1 MASINSIGGT
11 AMTFANFKSKA
22 GLIRKA
28 AIFAAFLLL
37 TIAKPVNLTQAAT
50 QQESSFSVTTNQ
62 NTYQRNTELPYFD
75 LLMGPGK
82 TTTLS
87 VNVINNDEATHRYTI
102 SINRAVTNTNTII
115 DYGQTKSEPM
125 VGLNQKFNMTSIVS
139 PRTQK
144 ITIPGHQQK
153 VVKFKVTMPKITLKG
168 VLLGGVHVRQ
178 EIEKKE
184 ESGYTN
190 RFNFVT
196 TLLMRQSNK
205 STKAN
210 LRLNKVS
217 VTTNN
222 IGVINASL
230 TNTTAAYLTDL
241 TIKSSLFNANNSEKV
256 IAESKQKARSVAPNT
271 KFNYQLP
278 LRKRK
283 LKSGHYILD
292 LTIVSKKTEQTWHW
306 RQTFTIS
313 DKDANDVMRITEYY
327 VPTPWWIWVLIGLG
341 VLLLLI
347 LLLILWLLFKR
358 RKHDNDD
365 QNESSSN
372 N

>member
-1 MASINSIGGT
+1 MA
-11 AMTFANFKSKA
+11 FVNFKSKA

-37 TIAKPVNLTQAAT
+37 TIVKPANLTQAAI

-62 NTYQRNTELPYFD
+62 NTYQQNTELPYFD
-75 LLMGPGK
+75 LLMEPGK

-87 VNVINNDEATHRYTI
+87 VNVINNDVATHRYTI

-125 VGLNQKFNMTSIVS
+125 VGLNQKFNMMSIVS

-144 ITIPGHQQK
+144 IAIPGHQQR

-205 STKAN
+205 NAKAN

-217 VTTNN
+217 VKTNN

-230 TNTTAAYLTDL
+230 TNSTAAYLTDL
-241 TIKSSLFNANNSEKV
+241 TIKSSLFNANNSEKL

-278 LRKRK
+278 LRKQK

-306 RQTFTIS
+306 RQTFTLS
-313 DKDANDVMRITEYY
+313 DKDANDVMRITGYY

-358 RKHDNDD
+358 HKHDNDD